1 MVVGNMYGG
10 GGGIVCVV
18 LVCVLRGVLTRLVC
32 LMCVFMLGG
41 AS

>member
-1 MVVGNMYGG
+1 MYDG

-18 LVCVLRGVLTRLVC
+18 LVCVLRRVLTRLVC

>member
-1 MVVGNMYGG
+1 MYDGG